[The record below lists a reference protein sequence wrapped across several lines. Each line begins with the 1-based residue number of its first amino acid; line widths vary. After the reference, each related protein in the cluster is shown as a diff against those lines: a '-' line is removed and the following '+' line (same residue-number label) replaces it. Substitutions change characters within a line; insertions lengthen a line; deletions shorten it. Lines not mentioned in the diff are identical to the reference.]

1 MTEYKPLTPSFR
13 LDINI
18 AFDKQI
24 EDIKM
29 NKKLAELSVNKSAD
43 YYGKL
48 VKVLE
53 DAGFILVLE
62 TETLTDSYYIVA
74 ESEDKI

>member
-1 MTEYKPLTPSFR
+1 
-13 LDINI
+13 
-18 AFDKQI
+18 
-24 EDIKM
+24 M

-62 TETLTDSYYIVA
+62 AETLTDSYYIVA
-74 ESEDKI
+74 ESEDEE

>member
-1 MTEYKPLTPSFR
+1 MRYKTES
-13 LDINI
+13 
-18 AFDKQI
+18 

-74 ESEDKI
+74 ESEDKE

>member
-1 MTEYKPLTPSFR
+1 
-13 LDINI
+13 
-18 AFDKQI
+18 
-24 EDIKM
+24 M

-62 TETLTDSYYIVA
+62 TEALTNSYYIVA
-74 ESEDKI
+74 ESEDKNESKRTC

>member
-1 MTEYKPLTPSFR
+1 MRYKTES
-13 LDINI
+13 
-18 AFDKQI
+18 